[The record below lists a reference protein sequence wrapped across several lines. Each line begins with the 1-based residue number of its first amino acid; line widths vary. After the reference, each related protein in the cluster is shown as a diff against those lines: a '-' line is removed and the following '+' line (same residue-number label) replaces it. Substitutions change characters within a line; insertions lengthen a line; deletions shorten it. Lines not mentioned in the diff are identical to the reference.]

1 VSVIPRSGL
10 HDTATTDLVKAIRTR
25 APAFAATDRAAVSV
39 TGPTAIG
46 IDVSDRLSS
55 SLVPFADLV
64 VGLSLV
70 LLLIKCRS
78 IVVPIMAAVGFLLTI
93 GASLGA
99 VVAVFQWGW
108 AHTLVGA
115 ASTGPVISFL
125 PIALIAVLFGL
136 AMDYEVF
143 MVSRIR
149 EAYLETND
157 PSTAVVLGGRNTT
170 RIVTRIALKVIA
182 ALVGLGGLGAVI
194 APEAT

>member
-1 VSVIPRSGL
+1 
-10 HDTATTDLVKAIRTR
+10 
-25 APAFAATDRAAVSV
+25 
-39 TGPTAIG
+39 
-46 IDVSDRLSS
+46 
-55 SLVPFADLV
+55 
-64 VGLSLV
+64 
-70 LLLIKCRS
+70 
-78 IVVPIMAAVGFLLTI
+78 
-93 GASLGA
+93 
-99 VVAVFQWGW
+99 
-108 AHTLVGA
+108 
-115 ASTGPVISFL
+115 VISFL